1 MLKNR
6 HKFNINGIAKNIST
20 FFDLFYTIPL
30 TTQINKKPFIR
41 RVQRVFGELVGIRT
55 PNLLIRSEVL
65 YPVELQV
72 HLSKF
77 DNAKLRLY
85 F

>member
-6 HKFNINGIAKNIST
+6 HKFNINGIVKNIST

-41 RVQRVFGELVGIRT
+41 RVQRVFGELVGNTILRT
-55 PNLLIRSEVL
+55 SKLHILLKYSLNTQI
-65 YPVELQV
+65 
-72 HLSKF
+72 
-77 DNAKLRLY
+77 KLFLILL
-85 F
+85 